1 MNNYKYYDYLYRNN
15 TNNMNNQNLF
25 NPKEGFI
32 KGNMFTNLYSEYKN
46 YKPQMLNPK
55 SEQERMLYE
64 LDSISFAAHELNL
77 YLDMHPEDQSM
88 VTLFN
93 DYRRKLEEL
102 TKNYESMYGPL
113 TVNSNE
119 MENKTFSWVNTTWP
133 WEGSDV

>member
-15 TNNMNNQNLF
+15 MNMNNQNLY
-25 NPKEGFI
+25 NPQEGFI

-88 VTLFN
+88 TTLFN

-119 MENKTFSWVNTTWP
+119 MENKTFSWVNTSWP
-133 WEGSDV
+133 WEGRNV

>member
-15 TNNMNNQNLF
+15 MNMNNQNLF
-25 NPKEGFI
+25 SPKEGFI
-32 KGNMFTNLYSEYKN
+32 KGNMFTNLYNEYKN
-46 YKPQMLNPK
+46 YKPQNLVPK
-55 SEQERMLYE
+55 NEQERMLYE

-93 DYRRKLEEL
+93 DYRRKQEEL

-119 MENKTFSWVNTTWP
+119 MENKTFSWVNTSWP
-133 WEGSDV
+133 WEGKNV

>member
-15 TNNMNNQNLF
+15 MNMNNPNLF
-25 NPKEGFI
+25 NPTEGFI
-32 KGNMFTNLYSEYKN
+32 KGNMFSNLYSEYKN

-119 MENKTFSWVNTTWP
+119 MENKTFSWVNTSWP
-133 WEGSDV
+133 WEGRNV

>member
-1 MNNYKYYDYLYRNN
+1 
-15 TNNMNNQNLF
+15 
-25 NPKEGFI
+25 
-32 KGNMFTNLYSEYKN
+32 
-46 YKPQMLNPK
+46 
-55 SEQERMLYE
+55 
-64 LDSISFAAHELNL
+64 
-77 YLDMHPEDQSM
+77 MHPEDQSM

>member
-15 TNNMNNQNLF
+15 MNMNNQNLY

-32 KGNMFTNLYSEYKN
+32 KGNMFSNLYSEYKN
-46 YKPQMLNPK
+46 YKPQQLIPQT
-55 SEQERMLYE
+55 EQEKLLYE
-64 LDSISFAAHELNL
+64 LDSISFATHELNL
-77 YLDMHPEDQSM
+77 YLDLHPTDQSM

-119 MENKTFSWVNTTWP
+119 MENKTFSWVNTSWP
-133 WEGSDV
+133 WEGKNV

>member
-15 TNNMNNQNLF
+15 MNMNNQNLY

-133 WEGSDV
+133 WEGNNV

>member
-15 TNNMNNQNLF
+15 MNMNNQNLF
-25 NPKEGFI
+25 NPTEGFI

-55 SEQERMLYE
+55 SEQEKMLYE

-93 DYRRKLEEL
+93 DYRKKLDEL

-119 MENKTFSWVNTTWP
+119 MENKTFSWVNTSWP
-133 WEGSDV
+133 WEGTNV

>member
-15 TNNMNNQNLF
+15 MNMNNQNLF
-25 NPKEGFI
+25 NPQEGFI

-46 YKPQMLNPK
+46 YQPQRLTPRN
-55 SEQERMLYE
+55 EREKMLYE
-64 LDSISFAAHELNL
+64 LDSISFATHELNL

-133 WEGSDV
+133 WEGRDV

>member
-15 TNNMNNQNLF
+15 MNMNNQNLY

-64 LDSISFAAHELNL
+64 LDSISFAMHELNL

-93 DYRRKLEEL
+93 DYRRNLEEL

-133 WEGSDV
+133 WEGNNV

>member
-1 MNNYKYYDYLYRNN
+1 MNNYKYYDYSFRK
-15 TNNMNNQNLF
+15 NMNNQNLY
-25 NPKEGFI
+25 NTREGI
-32 KGNMFTNLYSEYKN
+32 IRGNMFSNLYSEYKN
-46 YKPQMLNPK
+46 YKPQKLNPRN
-55 SEQERMLYE
+55 EQEKMLYQ

-93 DYRRKLEEL
+93 DYRRKLDEL
-102 TKNYESMYGPL
+102 PKNYESIYGPL

-133 WEGSDV
+133 WEGNNV

>member
-15 TNNMNNQNLF
+15 MNMNNQNLF
-25 NPKEGFI
+25 NPTEGFI

-55 SEQERMLYE
+55 SEQEKMLYE

-77 YLDMHPEDQSM
+77 YLDLHPEDQSM

-93 DYRRKLEEL
+93 DYRKKLDEL

-119 MENKTFSWVNTTWP
+119 MENKTFSWVNTNWP
-133 WEGSDV
+133 WEGNNV

>member
-15 TNNMNNQNLF
+15 MNMNNQNLY

-46 YKPQMLNPK
+46 YKPQQLIPK
-55 SEQERMLYE
+55 NEQERMLYE

-88 VTLFN
+88 VTLIN

>member
-15 TNNMNNQNLF
+15 MNMNNQNLY

-32 KGNMFTNLYSEYKN
+32 KGNMFSNLYSEYKN
-46 YKPQMLNPK
+46 YKPQQLIPQT
-55 SEQERMLYE
+55 EQEKLLYE

-93 DYRRKLEEL
+93 DYRRKLDEL
-102 TKNYESMYGPL
+102 TKKYESMYGPL

-119 MENKTFSWVNTTWP
+119 MENKTFSWVNTSWP
-133 WEGSDV
+133 WEGKNV

>member
-15 TNNMNNQNLF
+15 MNMNNQNLF
-25 NPKEGFI
+25 NPQEGFI
-32 KGNMFTNLYSEYKN
+32 KGNMFTNLYSQYKN
-46 YKPQMLNPK
+46 YTPQRLNPK
-55 SEQERMLYE
+55 NEQEKMLYE

-102 TKNYESMYGPL
+102 TKNYEDKFGPL
-113 TVNSNE
+113 TVNSEE
-119 MENKTFSWVNTTWP
+119 MENKTFSWTNAPWP
-133 WEGSDV
+133 WEGNNV

>member
-15 TNNMNNQNLF
+15 MNNQNLF
-25 NPKEGFI
+25 NPQEGFI
-32 KGNMFTNLYSEYKN
+32 KGNMFSNLYSQYKN
-46 YKPQMLNPK
+46 YMPQRLNPMN
-55 SEQERMLYE
+55 EQEKLLYE
-64 LDSISFAAHELNL
+64 LDSIGFAMHDLNL

-88 VTLFN
+88 VALFN

-119 MENKTFSWVNTTWP
+119 MENKTFSWVNTSWP
-133 WEGSDV
+133 WEGNNV

>member
-15 TNNMNNQNLF
+15 MNMNNQNLY

-64 LDSISFAAHELNL
+64 LDSISFAMHELNL
-77 YLDMHPEDQSM
+77 YLDMHAEDQSM

>member
-15 TNNMNNQNLF
+15 MNNQKLF

-46 YKPQMLNPK
+46 YNPK
-55 SEQERMLYE
+55 ELVARSEQEQRLYE
-64 LDSISFAAHELNL
+64 LDSISFAMHDLNL

-88 VTLFN
+88 VVLFN

-119 MENKTFSWVNTTWP
+119 MENKTFSWVNTSWP
-133 WEGSDV
+133 WEGNNV

>member
-15 TNNMNNQNLF
+15 MNMNNQNLF
-25 NPKEGFI
+25 NPTEGFI
-32 KGNMFTNLYSEYKN
+32 KGNMFSNLYSEYKN

-55 SEQERMLYE
+55 SEQEKMLYE

-119 MENKTFSWVNTTWP
+119 MENKTFSWVNTSWP
-133 WEGSDV
+133 WEGKNV

>member
-15 TNNMNNQNLF
+15 MNMNNQNLY